1 MPRTRSVF
9 WSVCIA
15 YTNAGICAS
24 LCVSLLLSL
33 SSHQVSSIVDEQRR
47 LVDEIMASTK
57 SASRG
62 APSHVEGEGELERR
76 VLTKKL
82 SMTGTSMFADMMVKG

>member
-1 MPRTRSVF
+1 MPGSVLL
-9 WSVCIA
+9 
-15 YTNAGICAS
+15 CAS
-24 LCVSLLLSL
+24 LSLSPSLPLSLSPSLPLSL

-47 LVDEIMASTK
+47 LVDEILASTK

-62 APSHVEGEGELERR
+62 APSHVDEGRGELERR

-82 SMTGTSMFADMMVKG
+82 SMTGTSMFADMMIKG

>member
-1 MPRTRSVF
+1 MPGSVLL
-9 WSVCIA
+9 
-15 YTNAGICAS
+15 CAS
-24 LCVSLLLSL
+24 LSLSPSLPLSL

-47 LVDEIMASTK
+47 LVDEILASTK

-62 APSHVEGEGELERR
+62 ASSHVDEGRGELERR

-82 SMTGTSMFADMMVKG
+82 SMTGTSMFADMMIKG